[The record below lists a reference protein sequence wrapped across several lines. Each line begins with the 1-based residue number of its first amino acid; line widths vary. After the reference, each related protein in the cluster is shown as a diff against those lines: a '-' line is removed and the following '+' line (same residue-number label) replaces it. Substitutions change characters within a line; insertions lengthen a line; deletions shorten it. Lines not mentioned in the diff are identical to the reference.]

1 EVDNPGADEY
11 GDQRIHRLFPADMK
25 GGQGDDGEVEDHKGA
40 SDAPIQ
46 VFLSQ
51 TGDNVHP
58 SGGSAAA
65 QDEAEPYTYQHAGI
79 EGSEERVTG
88 QWIPP
93 SLGQPQKKGNGVGV
107 DNGVDQGLFAKHPV
121 TDKIEGDVQNK
132 NHQSRGE
139 AEQVVGQQGDPRKP
153 ALSQFVR
160 DREIVDAQG

>member
-1 EVDNPGADEY
+1 DDDKEHLFFGSGIRAFSLQQGDSATHFFGDPLGKGYGGVGDDGDPLGGVQPLDDEVDNAGADEY

-93 SLGQPQKKGNGVGV
+93 SLGQPQKKG
-107 DNGVDQGLFAKHPV
+107 
-121 TDKIEGDVQNK
+121 
-132 NHQSRGE
+132 
-139 AEQVVGQQGDPRKP
+139 
-153 ALSQFVR
+153 
-160 DREIVDAQG
+160 